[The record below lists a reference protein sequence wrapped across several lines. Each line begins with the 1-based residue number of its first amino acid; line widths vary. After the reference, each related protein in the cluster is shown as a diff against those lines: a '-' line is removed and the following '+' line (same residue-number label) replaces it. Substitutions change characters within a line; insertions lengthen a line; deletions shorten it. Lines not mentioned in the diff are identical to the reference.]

1 MDFLIETLYDNGSG
15 MKYHTE
21 EDFIHEIKSM
31 IKDCEANGGT
41 RFGISVD
48 TDASCF
54 CQDDDDKSSDLEAF
68 KNKLFEERP
77 EVKEF
82 HTIMTGLDNLL
93 IKLSIDPVR
102 FSEENGSIYMEIVQ
116 KIYKEIDAFKMKQ

>member
-1 MDFLIETLYDNGSG
+1 MNFLIETLYDNGSG
-15 MKYHTE
+15 MKYRTE
-21 EDFIHEIKSM
+21 EEFIHEVRSM

-41 RFGISVD
+41 RFDISID
-48 TDASCF
+48 TDASRF
-54 CQDDDDKSSDLEAF
+54 CQDDDKSSDLEAF

-77 EVKEF
+77 GVKEF

-93 IKLSIDPVR
+93 IKLSIDPIK

-116 KIYKEIDAFKMKQ
+116 KIYKEIDAFKMK